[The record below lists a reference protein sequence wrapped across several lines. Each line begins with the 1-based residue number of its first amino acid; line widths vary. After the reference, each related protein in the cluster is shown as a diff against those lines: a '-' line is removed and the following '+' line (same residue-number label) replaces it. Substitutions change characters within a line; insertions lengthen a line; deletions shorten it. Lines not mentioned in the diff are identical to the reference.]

1 VNKGALLM
9 LSIVLVV
16 IIGIAV
22 FYYLGGGG
30 KITTTSAITA
40 TGLSSPAISS
50 PITTSPTVT
59 TSGGTRRLVIFCAG
73 SLYIPLQKLK
83 EIFKERYPGVEVIIE
98 PSGSV
103 KAVRKVTDLNRRC
116 DVLALADY
124 RLIPKYMMPKY
135 AKWYIAFATNAVVL
149 CYTDKS
155 KYADEINS
163 ENWYEILA
171 RPDVKFGF
179 SNPNDDPCGYRSV
192 TLIGLASLFYNDDR
206 IVKKLICEKTNIKIE
221 RKNGKLYIY
230 VLGNL
235 EVKAEDLVIRSKSV
249 DLISLLEA
257 GVIDYAF
264 EYRSVAVQHGLK
276 FIELPPQLNL
286 GDPKYKDFYSKV
298 VIYILYGTEKEK
310 EIPGAPIIYGFTI
323 PVTVENYEDAIRF
336 LKLLLSE
343 EGRKVFESCG
353 QPFLEKIFSE
363 GEVPGELASG

>member
-1 VNKGALLM
+1 M
-9 LSIVLVV
+9 LSIALIVV
-16 IIGIAV
+16 VGVAV
-22 FYYLGGGG
+22 FYYFSGGG
-30 KITTTSAITA
+30 KTTTISATA
-40 TGLSSPAISS
+40 TSLSSSGTSS
-50 PITTSPTVT
+50 PVT
-59 TSGGTRRLVIFCAG
+59 TPLTLVTSDGTRRLVVFCAG
-73 SLYIPLQKLK
+73 SLYIPLRKLK
-83 EIFKERYPGVEVIIE
+83 EIFEERYPGVEVVIE

-192 TLIGLASLFYNDDR
+192 TLIGLASLFYNDDH

-221 RKNGKLYIY
+221 RKVGKLYIY
-230 VLGNL
+230 VPGNL
-235 EVKAEDLVIRSKSV
+235 EDRAEDLVIRSKSV

-298 VIYILYGTEKEK
+298 IVYILYGIEKEK
-310 EIPGAPIIYGFTI
+310 EIPGAPIVYGLTI
-323 PVTVENYEDAIRF
+323 PATVENYEDAIRF